1 MMVIIDYPFGII
13 LLSDLTT
20 MCEYQKDSSSLKPAV
35 LSIIPV
41 FFTNSDKA

>member
-20 MCEYQKDSSSLKPAV
+20 MCDYQKDK
-35 LSIIPV
+35 I
-41 FFTNSDKA
+41 FR